1 MKRFLTIILGLF
13 IIHSGANLFATTHLY
28 FWVNGSQ
35 SNTLTQG
42 DLLAWE
48 MDVATPGNTVQIDLY
63 LDLDGDHS
71 ISSGD
76 LLLETFSM
84 QDGGD
89 GNDGPADSSTTP
101 DGIIYVNFG
110 PFGFAP
116 ADYVMHVT
124 DEDNS
129 EVTNWF
135 TMTVMSS
142 PPATI
147 SGTVTLEGVTAPDPL
162 LANIMIGAEGS
173 GMFTGLTDN
182 NGTYT
187 INLPGADLDWRVSIF
202 FTNTVPG
209 YIAPE
214 TSYEQTFEAGNTG
227 SIDFA
232 YSKPGAYVYGDLR
245 DEEDSPIEITTYI
258 GIQNQTSGNEN
269 WGMLVDGH
277 YNLPVTI
284 QINGTDSTNYVN
296 LNLSSDALIPNY
308 LIPQMYEPFA
318 LTYGDSLEKNL
329 TVYTTDTLIYG
340 YVTENGSN
348 PSGSYRFYAS
358 TETFGS
364 TTTLSDPSTGYFEL
378 SVRKGAM
385 YWANLIDDPDW
396 GTPLPPGY
404 VIEGGNGFS
413 VNPGDTL
420 RINMI
425 QAGNQLAGN
434 ISFDPGDPTNFD
446 YDRNHVNASD
456 TLYTSNYGTRVD
468 ESNHFEFPVPDGV
481 YHVGFSAEEN
491 NYLVMPAQ
499 YMYVEVDQDTVDT
512 LNFLL
517 NYAHASLTVKLVN
530 APIPEWLEWY
540 GIQTEGQWP
549 NVYSTNAQLQPDST
563 FHFQVCEGNWMVN
576 VPFYDGSYDVVPSD
590 TLVAVTEGDSSF
602 YVEFVYYLKSAI
614 ESKEIIPEKF
624 SLEQNYPNPFNPKTT
639 IQYNLSTGG
648 EVELH
653 VFNILGQKVATL
665 VSEKQAAGSYKIQ
678 WDASA
683 FASGVYF
690 YKLMVGDKFTSTR
703 KLILMK

>member
-214 TSYEQTFEAGNTG
+214 TSYEQTFPAG
-227 SIDFA
+227 
-232 YSKPGAYVYGDLR
+232 
-245 DEEDSPIEITTYI
+245 
-258 GIQNQTSGNEN
+258 
-269 WGMLVDGH
+269 
-277 YNLPVTI
+277 
-284 QINGTDSTNYVN
+284 
-296 LNLSSDALIPNY
+296 
-308 LIPQMYEPFA
+308 
-318 LTYGDSLEKNL
+318 
-329 TVYTTDTLIYG
+329 
-340 YVTENGSN
+340 
-348 PSGSYRFYAS
+348 
-358 TETFGS
+358 
-364 TTTLSDPSTGYFEL
+364 
-378 SVRKGAM
+378 
-385 YWANLIDDPDW
+385 
-396 GTPLPPGY
+396 
-404 VIEGGNGFS
+404 
-413 VNPGDTL
+413 
-420 RINMI
+420 
-425 QAGNQLAGN
+425 
-434 ISFDPGDPTNFD
+434 
-446 YDRNHVNASD
+446 
-456 TLYTSNYGTRVD
+456 
-468 ESNHFEFPVPDGV
+468 
-481 YHVGFSAEEN
+481 
-491 NYLVMPAQ
+491 
-499 YMYVEVDQDTVDT
+499 
-512 LNFLL
+512 
-517 NYAHASLTVKLVN
+517 
-530 APIPEWLEWY
+530 
-540 GIQTEGQWP
+540 
-549 NVYSTNAQLQPDST
+549 
-563 FHFQVCEGNWMVN
+563 
-576 VPFYDGSYDVVPSD
+576 
-590 TLVAVTEGDSSF
+590 
-602 YVEFVYYLKSAI
+602 
-614 ESKEIIPEKF
+614 
-624 SLEQNYPNPFNPKTT
+624 
-639 IQYNLSTGG
+639 
-648 EVELH
+648 
-653 VFNILGQKVATL
+653 
-665 VSEKQAAGSYKIQ
+665 
-678 WDASA
+678 
-683 FASGVYF
+683 
-690 YKLMVGDKFTSTR
+690 
-703 KLILMK
+703 